1 MRSLRVL
8 IVALAALAAASVG
21 LAAVH
26 TSGASFTSSST
37 TVISASADSIHNWL
51 HLWTASTDPDPSSPY
66 FTAEGS
72 STPAASGRDE
82 TATVHLGSWVA
93 SSTPTTAAAVFA
105 LQALPELPADMATV
119 SVTVTATPDADT
131 HFQPI
136 AQVGIA
142 PWGDPSLAA
151 DGVILAP
158 GDKEQVNAVLDLAG
172 AQAGAVYHPTLVVT
186 LTYEG
191 MRTVYYQYK
200 VPVTVAVDQ

>member
-1 MRSLRVL
+1 
-8 IVALAALAAASVG
+8 
-21 LAAVH
+21 
-26 TSGASFTSSST
+26 
-37 TVISASADSIHNWL
+37 
-51 HLWTASTDPDPSSPY
+51 
-66 FTAEGS
+66 
-72 STPAASGRDE
+72 
-82 TATVHLGSWVA
+82 
-93 SSTPTTAAAVFA
+93 
-105 LQALPELPADMATV
+105 MATV